1 MDRYEERR
9 PSVSGTLEHAIR
21 LREAGELEEARA
33 ALLKLLEGNP
43 EDPAVNYQCAWVH
56 DRMGREREAI
66 PLYERAISRG
76 LAGGDLEGATL
87 SLGSSYRAVGDYA
100 KAAEVL
106 RGGVERFPQNRA
118 MQVFLA
124 MALYNAGEQERAME
138 ILLRNLAETSSD
150 PEISAYK
157 KALSFYADR
166 LDEAT

>member
-1 MDRYEERR
+1 M
-9 PSVSGTLEHAIR
+9 SGTLERAIR

-33 ALLKLLEGNP
+33 VLMRLIERNP

-66 PLYERAISRG
+66 PFYERAIGRG
-76 LAGGDLEGATL
+76 LSGGDLEGAIL
-87 SLGSSYRAVGDYA
+87 SLGSSYRAVGNHA

-106 RGGVERFPQNRA
+106 RGGVAHFPRNRA

-124 MALYNAGEQERAME
+124 MALHNVGGHAQAME

-150 PEISAYK
+150 PEIAAYK
-157 KALSFYADR
+157 EALSFYATCLND
-166 LDEAT
+166 AP

>member
-1 MDRYEERR
+1 MSD
-9 PSVSGTLEHAIR
+9 TLERAIR
-21 LREAGELEEARA
+21 LRRAGELEEARA
-33 ALLKLLEGNP
+33 ILLNLVERSP
-43 EDPAVNYQCAWVH
+43 EDPGVNYQCAWVH

-87 SLGSSYRAVGDYA
+87 SLGSSYRAVGDHA
-100 KAAEVL
+100 KAAEIL
-106 RGGVERFPQNRA
+106 RAGVARSPQNRA

-124 MALYNAGEQERAME
+124 MALHDLGDHGQAME

-157 KALSFYADR
+157 EALSFYANR
-166 LDEAT
+166 LSEPRNPR